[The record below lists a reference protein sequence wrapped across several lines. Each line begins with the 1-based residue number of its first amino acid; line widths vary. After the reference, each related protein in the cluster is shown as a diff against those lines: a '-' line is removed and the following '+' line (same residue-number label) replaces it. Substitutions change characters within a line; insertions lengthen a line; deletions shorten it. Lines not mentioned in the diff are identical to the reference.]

1 MTPAARIQTAIEIL
15 DTILGGQPAEQA
27 LTAWARRS
35 RFAGSKDRAAI
46 RDHVFD
52 VLRRRSSFA
61 ALGGGNTGRQLMI
74 GSCRANDVSL
84 DEAFS
89 GGSYGPSPL
98 EPSEQEAGAEAREAT
113 DRLDIPTWLWPAFQ
127 ADLGAKADDVA
138 LALQNRAPVQL
149 RVNIGKSNRGNVQK
163 KLQDEGIETVKH
175 ATVETALNVL
185 EGARKI
191 NNSACFQE
199 GLIELQDA
207 SSQAVV
213 EALSLKPGMRV
224 LDYCAGGGGKAL
236 ALSAHDGV
244 TVVAHDIAPQRMKD
258 IPKRA
263 ARAGVEIQCVSTA
276 DLGELG
282 PFDIVLVDAPCSG
295 SGAWRRAPAGKWEL
309 SQARLDELVAIQSQ
323 ILSQCAELTSL
334 EGVLAFATCSLLNV
348 ENTQQVEK
356 FVSAHSTWA
365 CTFSKA
371 WTPLEDG
378 DGFYT
383 AHLTR

>member
-52 VLRRRSSFA
+52 VLRRRSSFG
-61 ALGGGNTGRQLMI
+61 ALGGGTTGRHLMI
-74 GSCRANDVSL
+74 GSCRANGVSL
-84 DEAFS
+84 EEAFS
-89 GGSYGPSPL
+89 GGTYGPAPL
-98 EPSEQEAGAEAREAT
+98 ETNEQEAGAEATAAT
-113 DRLDIPTWLWPAFQ
+113 DRLDIPTWLWPVFQ
-127 ADLGAKADDVA
+127 ADLGEKADDVA
-138 LALQNRAPVQL
+138 GALRNRAPVQL
-149 RVNIGKSNRGNVQK
+149 RVNVGKSDRDTVQQ
-163 KLQDEGIETVKH
+163 KLRDEGIETVAH
-175 ATVETALNVL
+175 ATVGTALNVL

-191 NNSACFQE
+191 NNSTCFQD

-207 SSQAVV
+207 SSQAVI

-236 ALSAHDGV
+236 ALAAYDGV
-244 TVVAHDIAPQRMKD
+244 LVVAHDIAPQRMKD

-263 ARAGVEIQCVSTA
+263 ARAGVEIQCASTA
-276 DLGELG
+276 DLEELV

-295 SGAWRRAPAGKWEL
+295 SGAWRRSPAGKWEL
-309 SQARLDELVAIQSQ
+309 SQDRLDELVAIQSQ
-323 ILSQCAELTSL
+323 VLSQCAELTTP
-334 EGVLAFATCSLLNV
+334 EGVLAYATCSLLSV
-348 ENTQQVEK
+348 ENNQQIDG
-356 FVSAHSTWA
+356 FVSSHPTWA
-365 CTFSKA
+365 CTFSKS

>member
-52 VLRRRSSFA
+52 VLRRQSTFD
-61 ALGGGNTGRQLMI
+61 ALGGGATGRHLMI
-74 GSCRANDVSL
+74 GSCRANGVSL
-84 DEAFS
+84 EEAFS
-89 GGSYGPSPL
+89 GGTYGPDPL
-98 EPSEQEAGAEAREAT
+98 ELSEHEAGTEASDAK
-113 DRLDIPTWLWPAFQ
+113 DRLDIPNWLWPTFQ
-127 ADLGAKADDVA
+127 ADLGQKADDVA
-138 LALQNRAPVQL
+138 AALQNRAPVQL
-149 RVNIGKSNRGNVQK
+149 RVNVAKSDRETVQQ
-163 KLQDEGIETVKH
+163 KLQDEGIETVVH
-175 ATVETALNVL
+175 ATVGTALNVL

-213 EALSLKPGMRV
+213 EALSLTPGMRV

-236 ALSAHDGV
+236 ALAAHDGV

-263 ARAGVEIQCVSTA
+263 ARAGVDIQCVSTA
-276 DLGELG
+276 ELDELT

-323 ILSQCAELTSL
+323 VLSQCSELTSPK
-334 EGVLAFATCSLLNV
+334 GVLAYATCSLLVV
-348 ENTQQVEK
+348 ENKQQVDI
-356 FVSAHSTWA
+356 FVTNHPTWS
-365 CTFSKA
+365 CVFSKA